1 VLNVFELQNYF
12 VLTISLATF
21 IAKAWAFIDSAARP
35 AQAFEAGN
43 KMTKTGWMII
53 LGLAVAVHMLNWYPI
68 GLLNI
73 VGIVAALVYLLDVR
87 PVLKS
92 MTRRR

>member
-1 VLNVFELQNYF
+1 VLSVFELQGY
-12 VLTISLATF
+12 VALTISLATF

-35 AQAFEAGN
+35 AHSFEACN

-53 LGLAVAVHMLNWYPI
+53 LGLAVAVHMLDWRPI

-73 VGIVAALVYLLDVR
+73 LGIVAALVYLLDVR

-92 MTRRR
+92 LTRRR